1 MRAVVEHHGADN
13 VDLPRIEVVI
23 GKGKEDLTIQV
34 CMRTNMM
41 NARPCFELVA
51 ISWFR
56 VQPMARSHCG
66 KSILVRVKKS
76 SLVV

>member
-13 VDLPRIEVVI
+13 LDLPRVEVVI

-51 ISWFR
+51 ISGFR
-56 VQPMARSHCG
+56 VQLRVRLHCG
-66 KSILVRVKKS
+66 KSILVRVKKL
-76 SLVV
+76 SLVM